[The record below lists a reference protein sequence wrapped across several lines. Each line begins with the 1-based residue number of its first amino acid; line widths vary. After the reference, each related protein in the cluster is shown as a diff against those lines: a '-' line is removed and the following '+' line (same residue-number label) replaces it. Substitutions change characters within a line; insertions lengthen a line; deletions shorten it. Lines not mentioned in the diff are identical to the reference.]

1 MKFCCEKSVI
11 LENINIVMKAVSG
24 KSAVPI
30 LEGILITADEDG
42 NIKLLGNDLKNAIE
56 ATFTGDVSEPG
67 KIVLNAR
74 LFHEIISKIPDG
86 AILISSDDNFKTEI
100 QLGMSRFEIYGMDPE
115 EFPGVEENNPEKGFV
130 IDKGS
135 LKNAIKQIIFS
146 ISADEKRIALT
157 GALFEVEDNIIKMV
171 SLDGHRMSYRKIA
184 IEPCGITESFIIPGK
199 TLSDLLKIVNDN
211 PGNAEIFFSDN
222 RANFKIDNYVLY
234 SNLIEGEFFKYEQ
247 ILPNQCDITVITDT
261 KAMTDSILRSSLV
274 ITSDVKSPL
283 KLDITKDGIFMQS
296 STKHGKAQDMLNCE
310 VNGGPLS
317 IGFNHKFL
325 IDALRSCDTDK
336 IKLEFTS
343 ALNPLV
349 IKSVDK
355 EDFIYLIL
363 PLRLRNE
370 G

>member
-1 MKFCCEKSVI
+1 MKFCCEKSLL
-11 LENINIVMKAVSG
+11 LENINVVLKAVSG

-30 LEGILITADEDG
+30 LEGILISAEEDG
-42 NIKLLGNDLKNAIE
+42 TIKLLGNDLKNAIE
-56 ATFTGDVSEPG
+56 ASFNGDVSEAG
-67 KIVLNAR
+67 KIVLNAK
-74 LFHEIISKIPDG
+74 LFYEIVSKLPEG
-86 AILISSDDNFKTEI
+86 VILVSGDENFKTEI
-100 QLGMSRFEIYGMDPE
+100 QLGMSRFEIYGLDPE
-115 EFPGVEENNPEKGFV
+115 DFPSVEMNNPEKGLT
-130 IDKGS
+130 IDKVS

-157 GALFEVEDNIIKMV
+157 GALFEIEDNIIKLV
-171 SLDGHRMSYRKIA
+171 SLDGHRLSYRKLS
-184 IEPCGITESFIIPGK
+184 IEPCGINESFIVPGK

-211 PGNAEIFFSDN
+211 PGNAEIYFSNN
-222 RANFKIDNYVLY
+222 RVNFKIDNFILY
-234 SNLIEGEFFKYEQ
+234 SNLIEGDFFKYEQ
-247 ILPNQCDITVITDT
+247 ILPSQCDLTVITDT
-261 KAMTDSILRSSLV
+261 KAFSDAILRSSLV
-274 ITSDVKSPL
+274 ITSDIKSPL
-283 KLDITKDGIFMQS
+283 KLDISNDGIFMQS

-310 VNGGPLS
+310 VSGNPLS

-325 IDALRSCDTDK
+325 IDALRSCDTSK

-355 EDFIYLIL
+355 DDFIYLIL